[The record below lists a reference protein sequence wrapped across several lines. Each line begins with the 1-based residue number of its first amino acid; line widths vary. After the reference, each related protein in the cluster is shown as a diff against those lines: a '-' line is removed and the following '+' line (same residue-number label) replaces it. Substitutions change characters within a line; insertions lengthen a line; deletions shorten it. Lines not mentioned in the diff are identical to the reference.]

1 MVTATN
7 SGNRKRNPNQGP
19 HYMSSSAQVNGQNVP
34 KSDIRLAVAV
44 PVKVISDEV
53 GIAPQWSCTYEV
65 SSRGARLKQVRGV
78 FTPGQEIWIKR
89 NDNKARF
96 RVTWIGEAKS
106 PDAGLFA
113 AECMDDIL
121 IWDDEISDRL
131 KEQ

>member
-7 SGNRKRNPNQGP
+7 SGNRKRNPNRGP

-65 SSRGARLKQVRGV
+65 SSRGARLKQVRCV
-78 FTPGQEIWIKR
+78 FTPGQQICIKL
-89 NDNKARF
+89 NANKARF
-96 RVTWIGEAKS
+96 RVAWIAQAKS
-106 PDAGLFA
+106 PAAGFV
-113 AECMDDIL
+113 
-121 IWDDEISDRL
+121 
-131 KEQ
+131 